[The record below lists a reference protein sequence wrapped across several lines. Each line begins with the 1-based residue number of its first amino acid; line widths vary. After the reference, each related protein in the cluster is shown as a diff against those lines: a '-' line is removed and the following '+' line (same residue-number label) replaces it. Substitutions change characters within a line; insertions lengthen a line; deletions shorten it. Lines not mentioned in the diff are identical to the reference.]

1 MADSNLRL
9 PRYRELADSFT
20 AECLLMI
27 VRHRD
32 YRVGLTPMDDDIAIE
47 EPPAIP
53 DWLVT
58 ALRLYRTDLI
68 ELMHAGFLGDWTP

>member
-27 VRHRD
+27 VRHRNFE
-32 YRVGLTPMDDDIAIE
+32 VSLTAGGDDIQIRDVIPAWLWNAIHLFRSE
-47 EPPAIP
+47 
-53 DWLVT
+53 L
-58 ALRLYRTDLI
+58 L
-68 ELMHAGFLGDWTP
+68 ELMQADFLGSWRS